1 MEVEIARE
9 NNSHSISHN
18 KWDNHT
24 TASSTHRNRWWQSQK
39 RIEYF
44 SRQAGC
50 RCVCVWRVV
59 SQTLVTSM
67 STTLPNRC
75 DSLTNLLSAFPSS
88 WGNSHKHIEYTSQQ
102 VEIVLQTYR
111 VLLPTTGNGLTN
123 ISSTPPN
130 SWGWSCKPIKKL
142 PNRLS
147 KLTNLSN
154 TPHYR
159 WGYCHK
165 PIEYTS

>member
-1 MEVEIARE
+1 
-9 NNSHSISHN
+9 
-18 KWDNHT
+18 
-24 TASSTHRNRWWQSQK
+24 
-39 RIEYF
+39 
-44 SRQAGC
+44 
-50 RCVCVWRVV
+50 VWRVV

-75 DSLTNLLSAFPSS
+75 DSLTNLLSAFLSS

-123 ISSTPPN
+123 ISSTPLN
-130 SWGWSCKPIKKL
+130 SWGWSYKPIEKL

-147 KLTNLSN
+147 KLTNLSD
-154 TPHYR
+154 TLLRLSPSVAMCTRCGCVIVPLVVTYGMTVVFS
-159 WGYCHK
+159 GYFDFHNQ
-165 PIEYTS
+165 